1 MLRNRTYMGAA
12 EWFRHETIAPP
23 APGRTHGRQT
33 LRPKEAWIRVDELD
47 AFVFAQMRDILLR
60 PDALLTGEQALVA
73 REPAPDDEILAAQLA
88 RIVRRVKQAAVE
100 RRRITDLYQAG
111 HIDMPERGRRVTG
124 GHGCNGA
131 PRPRGRV
138 CRAGGE
144 TRGAARDHVRETS
157 GHPTGALNLF
167 RAVKKGPRV

>member
-60 PDALLTGEQALVA
+60 PDVLLTG
-73 REPAPDDEILAAQLA
+73 
-88 RIVRRVKQAAVE
+88 
-100 RRRITDLYQAG
+100 
-111 HIDMPERGRRVTG
+111 
-124 GHGCNGA
+124 
-131 PRPRGRV
+131 
-138 CRAGGE
+138 
-144 TRGAARDHVRETS
+144 
-157 GHPTGALNLF
+157 
-167 RAVKKGPRV
+167 